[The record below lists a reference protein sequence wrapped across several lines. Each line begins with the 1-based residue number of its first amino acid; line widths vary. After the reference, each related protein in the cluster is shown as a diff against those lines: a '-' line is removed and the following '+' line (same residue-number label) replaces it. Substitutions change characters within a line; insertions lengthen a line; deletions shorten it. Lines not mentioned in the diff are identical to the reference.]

1 MKTNMKKLLLNIVF
15 VFFNAQAN
23 AAIVEIY
30 SLDLMDDRR
39 GFCIDIRGYKSKAK
53 IDSGLQAHTCY
64 SYQGSIAVDQGFE
77 SLKMYKGQF
86 YLPAFDVCMEASSN
100 IAQASL
106 LLRKCQDKKL
116 QKFKWGN
123 NGRIYLI
130 SNEKLCLTLAQ
141 GKSRQGGGGS
151 PKHLIRNL
159 LLELCDNTEIASQM
173 WGVRSIP

>member
-1 MKTNMKKLLLNIVF
+1 MKKLLLTILF
-15 VFFNAQAN
+15 VLFNSKAN

-53 IDSGLQAHTCY
+53 IDSRLQAHTCY
-64 SYQGSIAVDQGFE
+64 SYQGSIAVDQGFD
-77 SLKMYKGQF
+77 SLKMDKGQF
-86 YLPAFDVCMEASSN
+86 YLPAFDVCLEATSN
-100 IAQASL
+100 TAQASL

-130 SNEKLCLTLAQ
+130 SNEELCLTLAQ

-173 WGVRSIP
+173 WGLRSMP

>member
-1 MKTNMKKLLLNIVF
+1 MKKLFSTTLF
-15 VFFNAQAN
+15 VLFNAQAN
-23 AAIVEIY
+23 AAMVEIY
-30 SLDLMDDRR
+30 SLDPMDDKR
-39 GFCIDIRGYKSKAK
+39 GFCIDIKGHKSKAK

-64 SYQGSIAVDQGFE
+64 SYQGSIAVDQGFD
-77 SLKMYKGQF
+77 SIKMDKGQF
-86 YLPAFDVCMEASSN
+86 YLPAFDVCMEATSN
-100 IAQASL
+100 TTQVPL

-123 NGRIYLI
+123 NGRIYLV

-159 LLELCDNTEIASQM
+159 LLEFGDDTKILSQM
-173 WGVRSIP
+173 WGVRSMP